1 MKAIFTVSSI
11 LLILAILLD
20 AFEVVV
26 LPRRVTRRIRFARVF
41 YRATWIPSA
50 ALARRI
56 SSSNRRE
63 TYLGFFGP
71 LSLILL
77 LSVWAVGLI
86 IGFAALHWSL
96 ETPIKGAAAP
106 LSFGE
111 YAYLSG
117 TTFFTLGYGDLTPSG
132 SLGHGLAVLESG
144 VGFGF
149 LALIIGYLPV
159 IYQAFSRREAS
170 ISLLD
175 ARAGSPPSA
184 AELLRR
190 HGQNTEELDRLL
202 HDWERWAADLMES
215 HLSYPVLCYYRSQH
229 NNQSWLTALTAVLDA
244 SALVM
249 VGMEGTPKRQAQLTF
264 AMARHAVVD
273 LAQIFNTAPREPSP
287 DRLPS
292 SELNRLRAILSAA
305 DVRLADGLDAE
316 QRLAELRK
324 MYEPFVWALADF
336 LFIQLPL
343 WVPADKSFDNWQTSR
358 WGRISGLV
366 EATSSCSK
374 KEQEEQEHY

>member
-1 MKAIFTVSSI
+1 MKAPVIVLSV

-26 LPRRVTRRIRFARVF
+26 LPRRVTRRFRFARFF
-41 YRATWIPSA
+41 YRLTWIPSA

-56 SSSNRRE
+56 SSSRRRE

-86 IGFAALHWSL
+86 IGFAALNWALGSPL
-96 ETPIKGAAAP
+96 DAAGSP
-106 LSFGE
+106 QSFGT

-117 TTFFTLGYGDLTPSG
+117 TTFFTVGYGDVTPRG
-132 SLGHGLAVLESG
+132 SLGRGLAVAEGG
-144 VGFGF
+144 VGFAF

-190 HGQNTEELDRLL
+190 HGHNLQELDLL
-202 HDWERWAADLMES
+202 LRDWERWAADLLES

-249 VGMEGTPKRQAQLTF
+249 VGMEGAPKRQAQLTF
-264 AMARHAVVD
+264 AMAQHAVVD
-273 LAQIFNTAPREPSP
+273 LAQIFNTAPREVVP

-292 SELNRLRAILSAA
+292 NELSRLRAALATAGVTLVDGVSADRRLS
-305 DVRLADGLDAE
+305 
-316 QRLAELRK
+316 ELRR
-324 MYEPFVWALADF
+324 MYEPFVATLAEF
-336 LFIQLPL
+336 LFIPLPS
-343 WVPADKSFDNWQTSR
+343 WFPPDDSFDNWQTSR
-358 WGRISGLV
+358 WGRISGL
-366 EATSSCSK
+366 AQDPCTQSS
-374 KEQEEQEHY
+374 EEEEHF

>member
-1 MKAIFTVSSI
+1 MNLLAAVFSI

-26 LPRRVTRRIRFARVF
+26 LPRRVTRRIRFARAF
-41 YRATWIPSA
+41 YRVTWIPSA

-56 SSSNRRE
+56 ASSKRRE

-77 LSVWAVGLI
+77 LVVWAVGLI

-96 ETPIKGAAAP
+96 GSP
-106 LSFGE
+106 LNVAEGRASFTT
-111 YAYLSG
+111 YAYFSG
-117 TTFFTLGYGDLTPSG
+117 TTFFTVGYGDVTPRAP
-132 SLGHGLAVLESG
+132 LGRALAVMEGG

-184 AELLRR
+184 AEMLRR
-190 HGQNTEELDRLL
+190 HGQDIEELDQLL
-202 HDWERWAADLMES
+202 RDWERWAADLLES

-249 VGMEGTPKRQAQLTF
+249 VGMEGAPKRQARLTF

-273 LAQIFNTAPREPSP
+273 LAQIFNTPPREPMP

-292 SELNRLRAILSAA
+292 DELNRLRAVLAAADVKLVDGSAA
-305 DVRLADGLDAE
+305 DMQLS
-316 QRLAELRK
+316 ELRR
-324 MYEPFVWALADF
+324 MYEPFVGALAEF
-336 LFIQLPL
+336 LFIPLPS
-343 WVPADKSFDNWQTSR
+343 WVPAEQLFDNWQTSR
-358 WGRISGLV
+358 WGRISGLA
-366 EATSSCSK
+366 EAPCTQSK
-374 KEQEEQEHY
+374 EEEEHF